1 WTFANPAYLKV
12 VGRDEG
18 WDFVGKPI
26 RETLPEV
33 EGQGY
38 FELMDQVYRSGV
50 PFVGT
55 EMKVKIA
62 QRAGRAP
69 EPVYFNFI
77 YQPVRNLTG
86 EIEGIL
92 IHAADVTQQVIA
104 RATTQASEQ
113 Q

>member
-1 WTFANPAYLKV
+1 RLHDLFMQAPAAIAMTSGPEHRWTFANPAYLKV

-86 EIEGIL
+86 EI
-92 IHAADVTQQVIA
+92 
-104 RATTQASEQ
+104 
-113 Q
+113 